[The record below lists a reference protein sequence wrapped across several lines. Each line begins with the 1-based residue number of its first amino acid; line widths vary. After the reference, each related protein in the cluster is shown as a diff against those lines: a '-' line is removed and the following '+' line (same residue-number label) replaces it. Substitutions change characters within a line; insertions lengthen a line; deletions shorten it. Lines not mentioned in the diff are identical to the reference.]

1 MSLLTE
7 FLRIY
12 FSEEEIDAVNL
23 VCTSVTTIAATA
35 VTLSLV
41 HVLGVA
47 GAYCC
52 FKWRRRTKRK
62 KILQRSLEHHGPP
75 SSAQRAAPL
84 HIPARKMDDH
94 RSYYAKPEVSFRNVY
109 GSYESPP

>member
-1 MSLLTE
+1 MSLFKKCLCLC
-7 FLRIY
+7 FL
-12 FSEEEIDAVNL
+12 EEDINAVNL

-62 KILQRSLEHHGPP
+62 KILQRSLEHHGPASSVQRP
-75 SSAQRAAPL
+75 SM
-84 HIPARKMDDH
+84 HVPARKIDDQ